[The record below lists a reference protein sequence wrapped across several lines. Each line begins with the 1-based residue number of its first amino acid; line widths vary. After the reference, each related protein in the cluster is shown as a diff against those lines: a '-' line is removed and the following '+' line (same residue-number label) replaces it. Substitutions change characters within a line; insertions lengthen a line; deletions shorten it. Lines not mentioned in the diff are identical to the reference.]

1 MAHPEESNGDLLALA
16 HDQLTPPSLFLI
28 EPAAAPQILKRAPQA
43 FDPAGL
49 VITRHEA
56 ISSDGTRI
64 PYVQAGPPGE
74 TGEAP
79 VHLTGYG
86 GSVTART
93 TTTWRRSYRSAMP
106 SCAGP
111 SAGRR
116 APAGFSLACRLN
128 AVHRPLQL
136 EAKSFPI
143 QGFTVCTHAYIR

>member
-1 MAHPEESNGDLLALA
+1 M
-16 HDQLTPPSLFLI
+16 QLRFT
-28 EPAAAPQILKRAPQA
+28 AAPQILKRAPQA

-86 GSVTART
+86 GFGISMPAYYNPAIGKLWLERGGTSVSNSSIERPLLVIAFTRAFLA
-93 TTTWRRSYRSAMP
+93 SSAMP
-106 SCAGP
+106 CLSDGAA
-111 SAGRR
+111 S
-116 APAGFSLACRLN
+116 S
-128 AVHRPLQL
+128 
-136 EAKSFPI
+136 
-143 QGFTVCTHAYIR
+143 IRC